1 MPHLGEALSH
11 LRLHMGSQIF
21 SRNICMVLI
30 VYLTPLSAYMWIPL
44 LVSTAGYHCG
54 MVCLCP
60 ESLLALLVWV
70 KVSTSPKK
78 LGSLHTNS
86 SRDYQ
91 NSVTSFLSIRV
102 IQTRQMSKCSTII
115 IFWGCFLCIWKIFRL
130 FMCCIIWCYNVY
142 WLSLGRGIKMSHFI
156 NCALS
161 SFHIIIISFCVLS
174 TISSTLSFQPTLCF
188 CLRWPS

>member
-54 MVCLCP
+54 MVC
-60 ESLLALLVWV
+60 LLALLVWV

-115 IFWGCFLCIWKIFRL
+115 IFWGCFLCIWKRICIGENFTFLCAVL
-130 FMCCIIWCYNVY
+130 FGAIMCIGFLWE
-142 WLSLGRGIKMSHFI
+142 GG
-156 NCALS
+156 
-161 SFHIIIISFCVLS
+161 
-174 TISSTLSFQPTLCF
+174 
-188 CLRWPS
+188 LRWVTS